1 MNATTEGYPGIAYF
15 EPGVANSID
24 PSDAWPGIDAVYCI
38 SLQSR
43 PDRTAAARAEL
54 ARAGLLPITTFYH
67 PIRHPDKPV
76 QGIWESHRAV
86 ARHAL
91 ERGQRRVMILE
102 DDIHFRRLPERAR
115 LARQLDGLP
124 ENWKILFLGHWPF
137 RVRFLARDLLE
148 TESVCAHAYVA
159 SEHLL
164 SWLVERPFDAP
175 GVQLRRGAGK
185 GIDSAYSM
193 LPGCYAVFP
202 MLVVQGASPSDHFAH
217 LRAKTKRKLH
227 HRLMRAFPVERG
239 YALGMRGAELWAA
252 LRALPTLLRRR

>member
-1 MNATTEGYPGIAYF
+1 MNASAPAYRETAYF
-15 EPGVANSID
+15 EPGTADSSLGD
-24 PSDAWPGIDAVYCI
+24 GGWLGIDAVYCI

-43 PDRTAAARAEL
+43 PNRAAAARAEL
-54 ARAGLLPITTFYH
+54 ARAGLLPITTFYR

-91 ERGQRRVMILE
+91 EHGQRRVIILE
-102 DDIHFRRLPERAR
+102 DDIHFRRLPERDR
-115 LARQLDGLP
+115 LARQLDDLP
-124 ENWKILFLGHWPF
+124 ENWNILFLGHWPF
-137 RVRFLARDLLE
+137 RMRFLARDLLE
-148 TESVCAHAYVA
+148 TESACAHAYVA
-159 SEHLL
+159 SERLL
-164 SWLVERPFDAP
+164 HWLAERPFGAP
-175 GVQLRRGAGK
+175 GVALRRGAGK

-202 MLVVQGASPSDHFAH
+202 MLAVQGASPSDHFAH
-217 LRAKTKRKLH
+217 LRAKAERRLH